1 MKNKRSLLWGLGL
14 ALAWN
19 VQAQSAPSSF
29 EVSEANPHAVR
40 VLHELLR
47 QYPESAPQRIFIGE
61 KGDKVV
67 RKFKRHLPKQ
77 AEGFYLSCT
86 PQQWVLAGSDERGTF
101 YAVQTLARLLAQAE
115 APVDTTF
122 SDYPL
127 IAQRGVVEGFYGNP
141 WSHKARLRQL
151 KFYGENKLNTYIYGP
166 KDDPY
171 HSSPHWREP
180 YPEKEA
186 RQLQELVQC
195 ARENEVDFVWAIH
208 PGKDI
213 RWNEE
218 DRRHLLDKFEKMYQ
232 LGVRA
237 FAVFFDDISGE
248 GTHPQKQAELLNA
261 IDDLFVKVKGD
272 VKPLIMC
279 PTEYNKGWSN
289 PKGHYLTTLG
299 TVLHPSIHVMWTGD
313 YVIADMNPEGM
324 QWINQRIKRP
334 AYIWWNF
341 PVSDYV
347 RDHLL
352 MGPAYGNDKT
362 IAHEMSGFVT
372 NPMERAEASKIAI
385 YSVGSYAWN
394 PTRYDEWQAW
404 QAAIENILP
413 DAPEALACFARH
425 NADLGVNVHGYR
437 RNESEDIQPVAERFL
452 SAYQADGSYQ
462 PADWK
467 AMTETFERMQEA
479 ADVLLTS
486 QSNRPLIEEIQP
498 WLLQFKLVGQA
509 GDVVM
514 KMVQPGISEDYFL
527 RKYQQLRSL
536 QRQMYQNDQTYNQN
550 PGQPGVKTA
559 TRVIKPFI
567 DAVFAQCVAAYNQ
580 QHGTQLDAKTY
591 YNPHQLVSDV
601 EQLKRNPLQ
610 VRMNRV
616 LLTPMLEV
624 VKWPAGQQ
632 LQISFDAEYKGK
644 QLVFNLGQKEVN
656 RWGVLEISTDGVTWK
671 KVDWQQ
677 QGNRCT
683 VDLNHQPLR
692 FLRFRNQ
699 STAEQQVY
707 LRQFEVT
714 IE

>member
-29 EVSEANPHAVR
+29 EASEANPHAVR

-47 QYPESAPQRIFIGE
+47 QYPESVPQRIFIGE
-61 KGDKVV
+61 KGDKTIK
-67 RKFKRHLPKQ
+67 KFKRQLPRQ

-218 DRRHLLDKFEKMYQ
+218 DRRHLLDKFENMYQ

-261 IDDLFVKVKGD
+261 IDDEFVKVKGD
-272 VKPLIMC
+272 VRPLIMC

-289 PKGHYLTTLG
+289 PNGNYLTTLG
-299 TVLHPSIHVMWTGD
+299 SVLHSSIHVMWTGD

-362 IAHEMSGFVT
+362 IAHDMSGFVT

-413 DAPEALACFARH
+413 DASEALACFARH

-467 AMTETFERMQEA
+467 AMTETFERMQET

-514 KMVQPGISEDYFL
+514 KMVQPGISDDYFL

-580 QHGTQLDAKTY
+580 QHGTQLDVKTY

-632 LQISFDAEYKGK
+632 LQLTFDTEYKGQ

-671 KVDWQQ
+671 KVEWQQ
-677 QGNRCT
+677 QGNRCR

>member
-29 EVSEANPHAVR
+29 EASEANPHAVR

-47 QYPESAPQRIFIGE
+47 QYPESVPQRIFIGE
-61 KGDKVV
+61 KGDKTIK
-67 RKFKRHLPKQ
+67 KFKRQLPRQ

-218 DRRHLLDKFEKMYQ
+218 DRRHLLDKFENMYQ

-261 IDDLFVKVKGD
+261 IDDEFVKVKGD
-272 VKPLIMC
+272 VRPLIMC

-289 PKGHYLTTLG
+289 PNGNYLTTLG
-299 TVLHPSIHVMWTGD
+299 SVLHSSIHVMWTGD

-334 AYIWWNF
+334 AYVWWNF

-413 DAPEALACFARH
+413 DASEALACFARH

-514 KMVQPGISEDYFL
+514 KMVQPGISDDYFL

-632 LQISFDAEYKGK
+632 LQLTFDAEYKGQ

-671 KVDWQQ
+671 KVEWQQ